1 MFQRNYISKTASFL
15 LLIYVLLTLF
25 VGTNVRYFL
34 HLNWEG
40 EGVLQLIH
48 YISLPVLL
56 LTAGISYSKLRFSNT
71 IKFFFWF
78 TIFIIILQRIV
89 LNRSAGLSFL
99 TNNVYEPI
107 LLLSLLSSL
116 REKYIKQFTK
126 IILIFLILE
135 SLIAVFE
142 YITGS
147 YIFANSEAL
156 SNFLLGKDDM
166 RAAAIHGHPL
176 QNAFVVSIIMVCIL
190 FSNLKIQ
197 YRYILYLLGW
207 IALACFNTRSSILL
221 MGGVLVIGVLLDMK
235 RNKVS
240 IVKRVLS
247 LIILALLGYA
257 ALNFALSHGMGSRL
271 EIGMDSNDGS
281 SYARFVLIQA
291 FQEMDLSSLLFGP
304 PEMAGESIMMRFG
317 LVAIE
322 NSFADIILGY
332 GLIFTVIFSIAWVK
346 IFWKT
351 PAGKMMKIMLLLVLF
366 ILFNTNNA
374 IMTDCPILPVAVMS
388 LFCLGREEYSN
399 IGYIHNKKG

>member
-1 MFQRNYISKTASFL
+1 MLSMQKQYISKEASFF
-15 LLIYVLLTLF
+15 LLIYVFLTLF

-40 EGVLQLIH
+40 EGILQLVH

-56 LTAGISYSKLRFSNT
+56 LTAGISYSRLRFSNT
-71 IKFFFWF
+71 IKIFFWF

-89 LNRSAGLSFL
+89 LNRTAGLSFL

-107 LLLSLLSSL
+107 LLLSILSSL
-116 REKYIKQFTK
+116 GEKYIYKIRK
-126 IILIFLILE
+126 IILLFLIIE
-135 SLIAVFE
+135 SLIALYE

-147 YIFANSEAL
+147 YVFANPEAL
-156 SNFLLGKDDM
+156 SGFLLGKDDM

-197 YRYILYLLGW
+197 YRYLLYLLGW

-221 MGGVLVIGVLLDMK
+221 MGGVLVIGGLLDMK

-257 ALNFALSHGMGSRL
+257 AFNFALSHGMGSRM
-271 EIGMDSNDGS
+271 EIGMNSDDGS
-281 SYARFVLIQA
+281 SYARFVLVQA

-304 PEMAGESIMMRFG
+304 PEMAGENIMVRYG
-317 LVAIE
+317 LVAVE
-322 NSFADIILGY
+322 NSFANIVLGY
-332 GLIFTVIFSIAWVK
+332 GLIFTIIFSIAWVK
-346 IFWKT
+346 IFWKIS
-351 PAGKMMKIMLLLVLF
+351 AEKMMKIMLLFVIF
-366 ILFNTNNA
+366 ILLNTNNA
-374 IMTDCPILPVAVMS
+374 IMTDCPIISIAVMA
-388 LFCLGREEYSN
+388 LYCMGRVEKQKVN
-399 IGYIHNKKG
+399 IK